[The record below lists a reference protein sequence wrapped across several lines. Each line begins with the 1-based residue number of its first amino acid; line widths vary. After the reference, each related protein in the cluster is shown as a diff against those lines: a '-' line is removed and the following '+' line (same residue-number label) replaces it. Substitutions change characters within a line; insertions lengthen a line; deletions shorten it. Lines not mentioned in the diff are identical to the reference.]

1 MKKPATLIYGVDETP
16 PPLVT
21 AFNGVQQVGLIAI
34 NFVYP
39 LLVFRAAG
47 SSLQLIGALLST
59 GMLVLG
65 IGTFLQTHRLG
76 PIGSGYMCPC
86 TFTATYIAPS
96 LIAARLGG
104 LPLLF
109 GMTLFAG
116 VLESALAPLLNR
128 LRAIFPPE
136 VSGLVVLLIGLSVGT
151 SGRRLMFSPVAAP
164 VSDAE
169 WQVAGMTRATMGALN
184 VWGVGA
190 LRMLCALIGLAVG
203 YVIAALVGLLDGT
216 FDAVRQAPWLGLPLP
231 PSLSWAFDLSLVAPF
246 GIAALA
252 AALKAAGTIAI
263 CQRMNDAEWVR
274 PDMVSTTRGVLAD
287 GVSTAIAG
295 ALGAVGTNTS
305 TPGVGLAA
313 AIGVGSRQV
322 SYAVAVIFVL
332 LAFVPKLTALL
343 AIMPRA
349 VMVSALIF
357 AATFII
363 INGIQVISSRLLD
376 VRRSLVI
383 GLSLIAG
390 ASVDIF
396 PSLAASAPKALAP
409 LVGSSLMFG
418 TIIALAL
425 NLLFRIGV
433 KRKAIMVIENTQAGY
448 DAIENFFVKQGGAWG
463 ARPDI
468 IKRATFAAI
477 QLVEA
482 VAENC
487 EQRGPMTV
495 TASFDEF
502 NLDVRLEYEGALLEF
517 PDRRPSDREIREAD
531 DGVRRLAG
539 FMLRRNADR
548 VRSEVANRKS
558 AVHFHFDH

>member
-1 MKKPATLIYGVDETP
+1 
-16 PPLVT
+16 
-21 AFNGVQQVGLIAI
+21 
-34 NFVYP
+34 
-39 LLVFRAAG
+39 
-47 SSLQLIGALLST
+47 
-59 GMLVLG
+59 
-65 IGTFLQTHRLG
+65 
-76 PIGSGYMCPC
+76 
-86 TFTATYIAPS
+86 
-96 LIAARLGG
+96 
-104 LPLLF
+104 
-109 GMTLFAG
+109 
-116 VLESALAPLLNR
+116 
-128 LRAIFPPE
+128 
-136 VSGLVVLLIGLSVGT
+136 
-151 SGRRLMFSPVAAP
+151 
-164 VSDAE
+164 
-169 WQVAGMTRATMGALN
+169 
-184 VWGVGA
+184 
-190 LRMLCALIGLAVG
+190 
-203 YVIAALVGLLDGT
+203 
-216 FDAVRQAPWLGLPLP
+216 
-231 PSLSWAFDLSLVAPF
+231 
-246 GIAALA
+246 
-252 AALKAAGTIAI
+252 
-263 CQRMNDAEWVR
+263 
-274 PDMVSTTRGVLAD
+274 
-287 GVSTAIAG
+287 
-295 ALGAVGTNTS
+295 
-305 TPGVGLAA
+305 VGLAA

-332 LAFVPKLTALL
+332 LAFVPKLTSLL

-349 VMVSALIF
+349 VMVSALVF

-383 GLSLIAG
+383 GLSLVAG

-433 KRKAIMVIENTQAGY
+433 KRKASMTIENTQAGD
-448 DAIENFFVKQGGAWG
+448 DAIENFFLKQGGAWG

-468 IKRATFAAI
+468 IRRATFAAI

-495 TASFDEF
+495 TASFDDF
-502 NLDVRLEYEGALLEF
+502 NLDVRLDYEGALLEF